1 MNEATQESQ
10 PSNRDPLH
18 MYCIVLGMYTHMLC
32 LVPAKLVIKGNKV
45 QSVRHN
51 S

>member
-1 MNEATQESQ
+1 MNEATQETL

-32 LVPAKLVIKGNKV
+32 LVPAKMLHD
-45 QSVRHN
+45 RHGV
-51 S
+51 